1 MGLLVSR
8 YGSAREQIWVCR
20 RANMGLL
27 KAKGKNLSYRV
38 VIQNFFLFLQP
49 NSSRSPDWL

>member
-1 MGLLVSR
+1 MGLLVGR

-49 NSSRSPDWL
+49 NSSRSPD